1 MAGGSMTNRYR
12 IAFSTMALSGKL
24 PQGDRRWADFNDSF
38 ENLTLAPV
46 EIANSIY
53 RGYSFTTWHDG
64 RRSLANFICGQHVAI
79 DMDTKDE
86 RSALDTLAAHPWVR
100 MYASLIYT
108 TPSHT
113 TEAPRARVLFL
124 LDQVVT
130 DAAAYGEIVQF
141 VMSQFDDPDTSC
153 KDASRF
159 FYGSMN
165 CDLLTFDNVL
175 PLAQLRRLFWIWKR
189 QHGRRVTR
197 VTAQPTHGD
206 NVISLDAE
214 RTKRRVAALTQDTP
228 NDLERAK
235 EALRKIG
242 PYDVDYN
249 RWIGI
254 IAAMRDE
261 FGEAAFPFV
270 EQWAQGKPGEVRREW
285 DRIKTSAGKS
295 MHVGTIFYLAAGGR

>member
-1 MAGGSMTNRYR
+1 MTDRYR
-12 IAFSTMALSGKL
+12 ISFSTMQLTGKL
-24 PQGDRRWADFNDSF
+24 PQGDKRWGEFNDSF

-46 EIANSIY
+46 EIANLIY
-53 RGYSFTTWHDG
+53 KGYSFTTWHDG

-79 DMDTKDE
+79 DMDTGDE
-86 RSALDTLAAHPWVR
+86 RSRIDTLAAHPWVR
-100 MYASLIYT
+100 MYANLIYT

-113 TEAPRARVLFL
+113 ENAPRARVLFL
-124 LDQVVT
+124 LDKPVE
-130 DAAAYGEIVQF
+130 DATAYGEIVQF
-141 VMSQFDDPDTSC
+141 IMSQFDDPDTSC

-159 FYGSMN
+159 FYGSLN
-165 CDLLTFDNVL
+165 CDLLTLDNVL
-175 PLAQLRRLFWIWKR
+175 PLAQLRRLYALDKR
-189 QHGRRVTR
+189 LNKRRRNVKST
-197 VTAQPTHGD
+197 QPAND
-206 NVISLDAE
+206 VINLDAE
-214 RTKRRVAALTQDTP
+214 RTKRRAAALTQNTP
-228 NDLERAK
+228 DDLERAK

-295 MHVGTIFYLAAGGR
+295 MHVGTIFYLAAGNR

>member
-1 MAGGSMTNRYR
+1 MTERYR
-12 IAFSTMALSGKL
+12 ISFSTMQLTGKL
-24 PQGDRRWADFNDSF
+24 PQGDRRWAEFNDTF

-46 EIANSIY
+46 EIANLIY
-53 RGYSFTTWHDG
+53 KGYSFTTWHDG

-79 DMDTKDE
+79 DMDTGDE
-86 RSALDTLAAHPWVR
+86 RSRIGTLAAHPWVR

-113 TEAPRARVLFL
+113 EDAPRARVLFL
-124 LDQVVT
+124 LDKPVE
-130 DAAAYGEIVQF
+130 DANAYGEIVQF
-141 VMSQFDDPDTSC
+141 VMAQFDDPDTSC

-159 FYGSMN
+159 FYGSIN
-165 CDLLTFDNVL
+165 CDLLTLDNVL
-175 PLAQLRRLFWIWKR
+175 PLAQLRRLYALDKR
-189 QHGRRVTR
+189 LNKRRRTLKS
-197 VTAQPTHGD
+197 TQPAND
-206 NVISLDAE
+206 VINLDAE
-214 RTKRRVAALTQDTP
+214 RTKRRAAALTQNAPD
-228 NDLERAK
+228 DLERAK

-285 DRIKTSAGKS
+285 DRIKTSAGRS
-295 MHVGTIFYLAAGGR
+295 MHVGTIFYLAAGNR

>member
-1 MAGGSMTNRYR
+1 MTDRYR
-12 IAFSTMALSGKL
+12 ISFSTMPLSGKL
-24 PQGDRRWADFNDSF
+24 PQGDKRWGEFNDSF

-46 EIANSIY
+46 EIANLIY
-53 RGYSFTTWHDG
+53 KGYSFTTWHDG

-79 DMDTKDE
+79 DMDTGDD
-86 RSALDTLAAHPWVR
+86 RSRIDTLAAHPWVR
-100 MYASLIYT
+100 MYANLIYT

-113 TEAPRARVLFL
+113 AEAPRARVLFL
-124 LDQVVT
+124 LDKPVE
-130 DAAAYGEIVQF
+130 DANAYGEIVQF
-141 VMSQFDDPDTSC
+141 IMSQFDDPDTSC

-159 FYGSMN
+159 FYGSLN
-165 CDLLTFDNVL
+165 CDLLTLDNVL
-175 PLAQLRRLFWIWKR
+175 PLAQLRRLYALDKR
-189 QHGRRVTR
+189 LNKRRRVLKT
-197 VTAQPTHGD
+197 TQPAND
-206 NVISLDAE
+206 VINLDAE
-214 RTKRRVAALTQDTP
+214 RTKRRAAALTQNTP
-228 NDLERAK
+228 DDLERAK

-295 MHVGTIFYLAAGGR
+295 MHVGTIFYLAAGNR

>member
-1 MAGGSMTNRYR
+1 MTERYR
-12 IAFSTMALSGKL
+12 IAFSTMALTGKL
-24 PQGDRRWADFNDSF
+24 PQGDRRWAEFNDSF
-38 ENLTLAPV
+38 ENLTLAPI
-46 EIANSIY
+46 EIANLIY
-53 RGYSFTTWHDG
+53 KGYSFTTWHDG
-64 RRSLANFICGQHVAI
+64 RRSLANFTCGQHVAI

-86 RSALDTLAAHPWVR
+86 RSTLDTLAAHPWVR
-100 MYASLIYT
+100 MYGSLIYT

-113 TEAPRARVLFL
+113 PEAPRARVLFL

-130 DAAAYGEIVQF
+130 DANAYGEIVQF

-159 FYGSMN
+159 FYGSKD
-165 CDLLTFDNVL
+165 CDLMTFDNVL

-189 QHGRRVTR
+189 QNGRRR
-197 VTAQPTHGD
+197 PYKPAAAPD
-206 NVISLDAE
+206 VINLDAE
-214 RTKRRVAALTQDTP
+214 RTKRRAAALEQSPPD
-228 NDLERAK
+228 DLERAK

-295 MHVGTIFYLAAGGR
+295 MHMGTIFYLAAGGR

>member
-1 MAGGSMTNRYR
+1 MTDRYR
-12 IAFSTMALSGKL
+12 ISFSTMQLTGKL
-24 PQGDRRWADFNDSF
+24 PQGDKRWGEFNDSF

-46 EIANSIY
+46 EIANLIY
-53 RGYSFTTWHDG
+53 KGYSFTTWHDG
-64 RRSLANFICGQHVAI
+64 RRSLANFICGHHVAI
-79 DMDTKDE
+79 DMDTGDE
-86 RSALDTLAAHPWVR
+86 RSRIDTLAAHPWVR
-100 MYASLIYT
+100 MYANLIYT

-113 TEAPRARVLFL
+113 ENAPRARVLFL
-124 LDQVVT
+124 LDKPVE
-130 DAAAYGEIVQF
+130 DATAYGEIVQF
-141 VMSQFDDPDTSC
+141 IMSQFDDPDTSC

-159 FYGSMN
+159 FYGSLN
-165 CDLLTFDNVL
+165 CDLLTLDNVL
-175 PLAQLRRLFWIWKR
+175 PLAQLRRLYALDKR
-189 QHGRRVTR
+189 LNKRRRNVKST
-197 VTAQPTHGD
+197 QPAND
-206 NVISLDAE
+206 VINLDAE
-214 RTKRRVAALTQDTP
+214 RTKRRAAALTTDTP
-228 NDLERAK
+228 DDLERAK

>member
-1 MAGGSMTNRYR
+1 MSERYR

-24 PQGDRRWADFNDSF
+24 PQGDRRWGEFNDSF
-38 ENLTLAPV
+38 ENLTLASI
-46 EIANSIY
+46 EIANLIY
-53 RGYSFTTWHDG
+53 KGYSFTTWHDG

-79 DMDTKDE
+79 DMDTGDE
-86 RSALDTLAAHPWVR
+86 RSTIDTLAAHPWVR

-124 LDQVVT
+124 LDTPVT
-130 DAAAYGEIVQF
+130 NAAAYGEIVQF

-159 FYGSMN
+159 FYGSKD
-165 CDLLTFDNVL
+165 CDLLTLDGVL
-175 PLAQLRRLFWIWKR
+175 PLAHLRRLYALDKR
-189 QHGRRVTR
+189 KNKRRNVRT
-197 VTAQPTHGD
+197 TDAPTHGD
-206 NVISLDAE
+206 NVINLDAE
-214 RTKRRVAALTQDTP
+214 RTKRRVAALTTDTP
-228 NDLERAK
+228 DDLERAK

>member
-1 MAGGSMTNRYR
+1 MTDRYR

-38 ENLTLAPV
+38 ECLTLAPH
-46 EIANSIY
+46 EIANLIY
-53 RGYSFTTWHDG
+53 KGYSFTTWHEG
-64 RRSLANFICGQHVAI
+64 RRSLANFTCGQHVAI
-79 DMDTKDE
+79 DMDTGDG
-86 RSALDTLAAHPWVR
+86 RSAIDTLLLHPWVR

-113 TEAPRARVLFL
+113 PEAPRARVLLL
-124 LDQVVT
+124 LDKPI
-130 DAAAYGEIVQF
+130 DNADAYGEIVQF
-141 VMSQFDDPDTSC
+141 VMTQFDDPDTSC

-165 CDLLTFDNVL
+165 CEMAMLDNVL
-175 PLAQLRRLFWIWKR
+175 PLTQLRRLYAID
-189 QHGRRVTR
+189 RRVNR
-197 VTAQPTHGD
+197 RQRRHVTAVTAAD
-206 NVISLDAE
+206 VINLDAE
-214 RTKRRVAALTQDTP
+214 RTKRRAAALVQNTP

-295 MHVGTIFYLAAGGR
+295 MHINTIFYLAAGGR